1 MDTPDSKMRTGNI
14 SSSTPCEHR
23 KLIPSL
29 RTAPCLAELGSI
41 TIETRC
47 PSKYAVVDLET
58 GELWSHDGT
67 QFKRMSEAE
76 ASDVAYVARLSA
88 DGHSTHP
95 DNAVVDR
102 FAAALKGKLA
112 RGREK
117 GRGGWDDRTQCS
129 DEHLAQLLVGHLQK
143 DNPGNFLDVAA
154 FAMMLHERGAQAG
167 VLSAAAAAPLR
178 RICSTLAALRDRY
191 DETELRPRIAELVSE
206 IETGKC

>member
-1 MDTPDSKMRTGNI
+1 MDTPASKMRTNEL
-14 SSSTPCEHR
+14 SSSGPCERR

-29 RTAPCLAELGSI
+29 RTATCLPELASI

-76 ASDVAYVARLSA
+76 ASDVAYVARRSA
-88 DGHSTHP
+88 DAHGTHP

-117 GRGGWDDRTQCS
+117 GRGGWDDRALCS
-129 DEHLAQLLVGHLQK
+129 DEHLAQLLVGHLKK
-143 DNPGNFLDVAA
+143 DNPGNFLDIAA
-154 FAMMLHERGAQAG
+154 FAMMLHERGAQAS
-167 VLSAAAAAPLR
+167 VLSDAAAAPLR
-178 RICSTLAALRDRY
+178 RICSTLAVLRDI
-191 DETELRPRIAELVSE
+191 DDDPELRSRIAKLVVD
-206 IETGKC
+206 IETGK

>member
-102 FAAALKGKLA
+102 L
-112 RGREK
+112 
-117 GRGGWDDRTQCS
+117 
-129 DEHLAQLLVGHLQK
+129 
-143 DNPGNFLDVAA
+143 
-154 FAMMLHERGAQAG
+154 
-167 VLSAAAAAPLR
+167 
-178 RICSTLAALRDRY
+178 
-191 DETELRPRIAELVSE
+191 
-206 IETGKC
+206 

>member
-1 MDTPDSKMRTGNI
+1 MFY
-14 SSSTPCEHR
+14 R
-23 KLIPSL
+23 KLIPSP
-29 RTAPCLAELGSI
+29 RTAPCLAELASI

-67 QFKRMSEAE
+67 QFQRMSESE

-95 DNAVVDR
+95 DNAAVDR

-117 GRGGWDDRTQCS
+117 GRGGWDDPNQCS
-129 DEHLAQLLVGHLQK
+129 DAHLAQLLVEHLKK

-154 FAMMLHERGAQAG
+154 FAMMLHERRAHPG
-167 VLSAAAAAPLR
+167 VLSAAAAATLR
-178 RICSTLAALRDRY
+178 QISSTLAALCGRY
-191 DETELRPRIAELVSE
+191 DDSELRSRIAELVTD
-206 IETGKC
+206 IETGKRS